1 MRTNLWVKGI
11 LREAIVKIAATMFT
25 ALVGA
30 LAGSQV
36 HAQSSSTYLGVSGG
50 AVWTDAANSVATVSS
65 GIHDESVPNGFKVYG
80 GRIWD
85 RFGLEFAYYNLG
97 KYDIVDINGAILD
110 QLETRALAVSGVYAA
125 PLGQGYTFIAK
136 LGIAFTEAEY
146 DCQSVC
152 GTVPFIDTKRR
163 GNSGL
168 IGLGVTSQ
176 MSSNIALR
184 MEFEHIGNVRHG
196 MSNAV
201 KFNDGYDM
209 FSVGLHLN
217 F

>member
-1 MRTNLWVKGI
+1 M
-11 LREAIVKIAATMFT
+11 REAIVKIAATMFA
-25 ALVGA
+25 ALVGV

-50 AVWTDAANSVATVSS
+50 SVWTDAANSVAAVS
-65 GIHDESVPNGFKVYG
+65 GGFHDESVPNGFKVYG

-85 RFGLEFAYYNLG
+85 RFGLEFAYYSLG
-97 KYDIVDINGAILD
+97 TYDIVNTTGAIVD
-110 QLETRALAVSGVYAA
+110 QLETRAFAVSGVYAA

-146 DCQSVC
+146 DCRLGC
-152 GTVPFIDTKRR
+152 GTAPFVDTTRR

-168 IGLGVTSQ
+168 IGLGFASQ
-176 MSSNIALR
+176 IASNLALR
-184 MEFEHIGNVRHG
+184 MEFEHIGSVRHG
-196 MSNAV
+196 MSNFV

-209 FSVGLHLN
+209 LSVGIHLN